1 MISLRNRLVGIR
13 EALPEGKR
21 REKETH
27 AGLWFDKY
35 VIEQDRDNTD
45 SRRDLLEEVSSLPTP
60 IAYKKMFYERWLK
73 ILDECSAK
81 TRQARVQG
89 RMVVGLGSES
99 VLETSICLHR
109 TYGVPYIPGSAL
121 KGLAANYARS
131 KRVGTD
137 WAKDTK
143 DGIAYK
149 TVFGDTDD
157 AGYIIFFDAL
167 YIPDTGYNGQALYP
181 DIITVHHKKYY
192 QNAGE
197 APTDSDNPIPVP
209 FLSATGTYLI
219 ALAAPDLEQADAWI
233 KATFDILEEALKT
246 LGIGAKT
253 SSGYGRMKY
262 LPDNP
267 QPTAPNVQVE
277 DKYVRPFTLPTFQ
290 PGQDVTGV
298 VMKPAD
304 VEEIRQKIAINDACA
319 VLQFQAYPYKEVLI
333 IIPSENVEAA
343 NWASGN
349 TRICHFVRE
358 EARGR
363 CTVLICK
370 PRPQKKK
377 EKKR

>member
-1 MISLRNRLVGIR
+1 MISLRNRLAGIR
-13 EALPEGKR
+13 EVLPEGQR

-35 VIEQDRDNTD
+35 IVEQIRDNTD
-45 SRRDLLEEVSSLPTP
+45 SRRDLIAEVSSLPTP
-60 IAYKKMFYERWLK
+60 IAYQMFYGRWLK

-131 KRVGTD
+131 KRVGND
-137 WAKDTK
+137 WAK

-157 AGYIIFFDAL
+157 AGYITFFDAL
-167 YIPDTGYNGQALYP
+167 YIPDTGYKGQVLYP
-181 DIITVHHKKYY
+181 DIITVHHQKYY
-192 QNAGE
+192 QDTGA

-219 ALAAPDLEQADAWI
+219 ALAAPDIQQADAWI

-262 LPDNP
+262 LLDNP
-267 QPTAPNVQVE
+267 QHAAPNLQVE
-277 DKYVRPFTLPTFQ
+277 DKYVRPSTLPTFQ
-290 PGQDVTGV
+290 PGKDVPGV
-298 VMKPAD
+298 VMKPND
-304 VEEIRQKIAINDACA
+304 IEEIRQKVSLDDACA
-319 VLQFQAYPYKEVLI
+319 VLQFQAYPFKDVLI
-333 IIPSENVEAA
+333 IIPSEYIEAA
-343 NWASGN
+343 NWAPGN

-363 CTVLICK
+363 CTVLVCK
-370 PRPQKKK
+370 PRPQKNK

>member
-1 MISLRNRLVGIR
+1 MISLRDHLAGIR
-13 EALPEGKR
+13 EVLPEEQR

-35 VIEQDRDNTD
+35 IVEQIRDNTD
-45 SRRDLLEEVSSLPTP
+45 SRRDLIAEVSSLPTP
-60 IAYKKMFYERWLK
+60 IAYEMFYERWLK

-81 TRQARVQG
+81 TRQASVQG
-89 RMVVGLGSES
+89 RMVVGLGGES

-131 KRVGTD
+131 KRVGND
-137 WAKDTK
+137 WAKDGT
-143 DGIAYK
+143 AYK

-157 AGYIIFFDAL
+157 AGYITFFDAL
-167 YIPDTGYNGQALYP
+167 YIPDTGYNGQVLYP
-181 DIITVHHKKYY
+181 DIITVHHQKYY
-192 QNAGE
+192 QNTGA

-219 ALAAPDLEQADAWI
+219 ALAAPDIQQADAWI

-262 LPDNP
+262 LSDNP
-267 QPTAPNVQVE
+267 QPAAPNVQVE
-277 DKYVRPFTLPTFQ
+277 DKYARPSTLPTFQ
-290 PGQDVTGV
+290 PGKDVPGV
-298 VMKPAD
+298 VMKPND
-304 VEEIRQKIAINDACA
+304 IEEIRQKVSIDDARA
-319 VLQFQAYPYKEVLI
+319 VLQFQEYPFKDVLI
-333 IIPSENVEAA
+333 IIPSEYVEAA
-343 NWASGN
+343 NWAPGN
-349 TRICHFVRE
+349 TRICHFVSE

-363 CTVLICK
+363 CTVLVCK
-370 PRPQKKK
+370 PRPQKNK